1 MGIARVAA
9 QALALGEGLG
19 HLAVTVSMAL
29 RLPDWGLAF
38 GFGVVEVEN
47 DNAHGWVKIQNED
60 AL

>member
-29 RLPDWGLAF
+29 RLPDGGLAF

-47 DNAHGWVKIQNED
+47 DNAHGRVEMQK
-60 AL
+60 